1 MEKRQPQAEP
11 VNVAEF
17 RKLAADALVGD
28 VLDHL
33 DGGACPA
40 SPVLRRLGH
49 GE

>member
-17 RKLAADALVGD
+17 RKLAADALAGD

-33 DGGACPA
+33 DGGSLPGLAGAATARPW
-40 SPVLRRLGH
+40 
-49 GE
+49 